1 MTKLER
7 QLAGYRLTTAEIDY
21 WRPDHPSL
29 LQQFIWQQ
37 LDLAPDFPVLTK
49 FLSFWERELEGRLHR
64 ITVASASLITPA
76 EFHWAGHSLDIH

>member
-21 WRPDHPSL
+21 WRPDHPNL

-37 LDLAPDFPVLTK
+37 LDLAPEFPVLTK
-49 FLSFWERELEGRLHR
+49 FLKFWDNELEGRLHR
-64 ITVASASLITPA
+64 VTVASAGLLTPA
-76 EFHWAGHSLDIH
+76 QFRWADHCLHIH